1 MEAVN
6 VQLWAFV
13 PALTAIVTVFIFHDV
28 IASLLIGVLTG
39 SLVYVIAAG
48 TGPRDFLTLLFTGIF
63 NSATENIPLITLMF
77 MLGALVSVITL
88 SGGHFAYGRWA
99 AKKLKTAEGVSLSS
113 VILGMLIFI
122 DDYFSCLLTGAVMG
136 PAVDKHKISREK
148 LAYLIDS
155 TAAPVCIMAPV
166 SSWAMTI
173 TQVIEES
180 GGKGGLVTF
189 LRSIPYNFYA
199 LFALAFVVYIALSRR
214 DFSVMRK
221 FEAKRAADPQEDKSN
236 PGFYDTEHD
245 ITCKPVS
252 ERGHILDLILP
263 NAAVI
268 ILALFSIIW
277 LGDFFGPEKISLVDA
292 YLKADTTLA
301 IVFGCLGA
309 LVLCFVLYIPRRLV
323 SVRLFF
329 EGMVEGM
336 KSMFAAVL
344 ILVLAWSLSSI
355 TTESLGAAS
364 YIDSVMNGMEGSL
377 NLSFLPLVI
386 FVLSAVVSFGLGSW
400 GTFLVT
406 IPFLVIIANA
416 VNPSGFFLY
425 LSATLAGSVFGDHA
439 SPITD
444 TTILASIGAKCNH
457 IGHVQSQLPYALVVC
472 LGSAAAFLLMGL
484 TGSLI
489 VSYAAGTLFIVGAL
503 CVIYKL
509 ERGKYGQQANK

>member
-1 MEAVN
+1 METVN

-13 PALTAIVTVFIFHDV
+13 PALMAIITVFIFHDV

-48 TGPRDFLTLLFTGIF
+48 TGLKNFLTLLFTTIF
-63 NSATENIPLITLMF
+63 NSATENIPLITLIF

-88 SGGHFAYGRWA
+88 SGGHLAYGRWA
-99 AKKLKTAEGVSLSS
+99 AGKVKTAEGVSLST
-113 VILGMLIFI
+113 VVLGMLVFI

-136 PAVDKHKISREK
+136 PAVDRHKISREK

-173 TQVIEES
+173 TKVIEDS
-180 GGKGGLVTF
+180 GGEGGLATF
-189 LRSIPYNFYA
+189 LWSIPYNFYA

-214 DFSVMRK
+214 DFSVMRQ
-221 FEAKRAADPQEDKSN
+221 FESGAASRQQS
-236 PGFYDTEHD
+236 GGTSQSLYGTEQD
-245 ITCKPVS
+245 ITRRPVS
-252 ERGHILDLILP
+252 EHGHILDLALP

-277 LGDFFGPEKISLVDA
+277 LGGFFGPEKITLVEA
-292 YLKADTTLA
+292 YLRADTTLA
-301 IVFGCLGA
+301 INIGCMGA
-309 LVLCFVLYIPRRLV
+309 LVLCFLLYIPRRLV
-323 SVRLFF
+323 TVRLFF
-329 EGMVEGM
+329 EGIVEGM

-344 ILVLAWSLSSI
+344 ILVLAWTLSAI

-364 YIDSVMNGMEGSL
+364 YIDSAMNGIEGSL

-386 FVLSAVVSFGLGSW
+386 FALSAVVSFGLGSW

-406 IPFLVIIANA
+406 IPFIVIIANA

-444 TTILASIGAKCNH
+444 TTILASIGARCNH
-457 IGHVQSQLPYALVVC
+457 IGHVKSQLPYALLIC
-472 LGSAAAFLLMGL
+472 LGSACAFLFMGF
-484 TGSLI
+484 TGSLAA
-489 VSYAAGTLFIVGAL
+489 SYAAGTAL
-503 CVIYKL
+503 IAGTLSLIYKM
-509 ERGKYGQQANK
+509 EKRKYGKQTHK